1 LLQEDETE
9 ANNDVTSKDKAGGD
23 VKKEVKVAFDVI
35 TKEPV
40 TDIEDTVTDVEM
52 RNRKLEALDKIKYLN
67 TISSIFTPLVTP
79 PPLPHIHTHKII
91 LRKSYLHF

>member
-1 LLQEDETE
+1 MLQEDETE
-9 ANNDVTSKDKAGGD
+9 ATNDVTSKDKAEGD

-67 TISSIFTPLVTP
+67 TISSFSIFTPLITP
-79 PPLPHIHTHKII
+79 PPPPHSHP
-91 LRKSYLHF
+91 